1 MQETIWEQVQVSSD
15 GTWARMWHV
24 AWTRDKEG
32 RQPSMPKGS
41 ESGVLDHCEC
51 HWLNDEGQGPR
62 DFSGW
67 QVMAH
72 SRLA

>member
-1 MQETIWEQVQVSSD
+1 MQETIWELVQVSSD

-51 HWLNDEGQGPR
+51 H
-62 DFSGW
+62 
-67 QVMAH
+67 
-72 SRLA
+72 